1 MYRILSQKMTEMLV
15 FREKENM
22 TIRAWLLVVA
32 LILAA
37 FGSVAW
43 VFGAV
48 AWIWCQAFSVLM
60 G

>member
-15 FREKENM
+15 FREKEKM

-43 VFGAV
+43 
-48 AWIWCQAFSVLM
+48 IWGQAILVLL